1 MNQFKDFED
10 VRNVFLSLPFFGPV
24 DIMIRSAVMRFQ
36 IRKTMNTFLEFAAK
50 ISERHSHGI
59 KWPVKCNV
67 RAHSF
72 GAAFM
77 APVPALRGGE
87 TFGVR

>member
-24 DIMIRSAVMRFQ
+24 DIVIRSAVMRFQ

-50 ISERHSHGI
+50 RSERHSHVM
-59 KWPVKCNV
+59 KLVASKV
-67 RAHSF
+67 
-72 GAAFM
+72 
-77 APVPALRGGE
+77 
-87 TFGVR
+87 